1 MTAFQAYGRLRAFG
15 RPVIETREAAT
26 LLQISP
32 SNASHL
38 LRSMDAAG
46 LTRRIRHG
54 LWAID
59 TATDPVV
66 IAPYLTVPYPA
77 YVSLW
82 SALAAH
88 DMIEQI
94 PAQIFV
100 VSLDRSRKI
109 DTGFGH
115 YSIHH
120 VAPEVFGGFEGD
132 PEHGYLATAEKA
144 LFDTLYVRAPRG
156 GRAYFPELSLP
167 DDFDAGELLRWRDLI
182 PSPKLRTIVARG
194 IERVLTTEQG
204 SSGASLG
211 SGASPVPSRGDPGRP
226 PGRSSPTG

>member
-1 MTAFQAYGRLRAFG
+1 MTGSQAYGRLRAFG

-38 LRSMDAAG
+38 LRSLGAAG
-46 LTRRIRHG
+46 LVRRIRHG

-59 TATDPVV
+59 TATDPFV

-94 PAQIFV
+94 PARVFI
-100 VSLDRSRKI
+100 VSLGRSRRI

-115 YSIHH
+115 YSVHH
-120 VAPEVFGGFEGD
+120 LAPEVFGGFEGD
-132 PEHGYLATAEKA
+132 AEHGYLATPEKA

-156 GRAYFPELSLP
+156 GRAYLPELTLP
-167 DDFDAGELLRWRDLI
+167 NGFDAGELVRWRDLI
-182 PSPKLRTIVARG
+182 PIPKLRTIVGRG
-194 IERVLTTEQG
+194 IDRVLTGQVD
-204 SSGASLG
+204 SGRSVE
-211 SGASPVPSRGDPGRP
+211 SGASPLASAGTARRSPG
-226 PGRSSPTG
+226 GSSPTG